1 MLRFGTAGIA
11 TTDGLIQIRSTVEVW
26 EQFLESPD
34 SAKGNVLQDA
44 AQDLVATRELY
55 EPINQALTGFVM
67 RVDL

>member
-1 MLRFGTAGIA
+1 MLRFDAAGII
-11 TTDGLIQIRSTVEVW
+11 TTDVLIQIRSTVKVW
-26 EQFLESPD
+26 EQSLESPD